1 MDARIR
7 KVVGT
12 YEDLLVEGGREV
24 QHPVRLAAA
33 AAVIENPYAGRYVE
47 DLRPLL
53 EHWCA
58 RLGHLLSERVLE
70 LLGGE
75 EIEVFGKAALV
86 GLDGELEHASGII
99 HNLDF
104 GNPVRQAMNATSLL
118 SSTEKRAAAGATL
131 DVPLKH
137 VADHTSRPHHLT
149 VEVRVGDAPR
159 ADELVIAVGAGTAG
173 RPHARLPEFGSE
185 AAAGGDG
192 GTSARGREPA
202 R

>member
-1 MDARIR
+1 MDARVR

-24 QHPVRLAAA
+24 ERPLRVAAA

-47 DLRPLL
+47 DIRPLL
-53 EHWCA
+53 DHWCA
-58 RLGHLLSERVLE
+58 RLGELLSGRVLE
-70 LLGGE
+70 LLGGVE
-75 EIEVFGKAALV
+75 AEVFGKAALV

-104 GNPVRQAMNATSLL
+104 GNPVRRAMKASSLL
-118 SSTEKRAAAGATL
+118 TSTEKRAPAGTVL

-137 VADHTSRPHHLT
+137 IADHTSRPHHLT

-159 ADELVIAVGAGTAG
+159 PDELLIAVGAGTSG

-185 AAAGGDG
+185 AAAGAAPGDG
-192 GTSARGREPA
+192 GELAR
-202 R
+202 

>member
-24 QHPVRLAAA
+24 ERPCRLAAA

-47 DLRPLL
+47 DIRPLL
-53 EHWCA
+53 DHWCGP
-58 RLGHLLSERVLE
+58 LGHLLSERVLA
-70 LLGGE
+70 LVGGAE
-75 EIEVFGKAALV
+75 VEVFGKAALV

-104 GNPVRQAMNATSLL
+104 GNPVRQAMSATSLL
-118 SSTEKRAAAGATL
+118 TSTEKRAPAGTVL

-149 VEVRVGDAPR
+149 VEVRIGDAPR
-159 ADELVIAVGAGTAG
+159 ADELVIAVGAGTSG

-185 AAAGGDG
+185 AAAVQ
-192 GTSARGREPA
+192 
-202 R
+202 

>member
-1 MDARIR
+1 MEARIR
-7 KVVGT
+7 KVVGV
-12 YEDLLVEGGREV
+12 YEELLVEGGRDVER
-24 QHPVRLAAA
+24 PVRTAAA

-53 EHWCA
+53 DHWCA
-58 RLGHLLSERVLE
+58 RLGHLLSERTLAM
-70 LLGGE
+70 LDGE
-75 EIEVFGKAALV
+75 PVEVFGKAALV

-104 GNPVRQAMNATSLL
+104 GNPVRTSMGATALL

-137 VADHTSRPHHLT
+137 IADHRSRPHHLT
-149 VEVRVGDAPR
+149 IEVRIPDAPR
-159 ADELVIAVGAGTAG
+159 PDELVIAVGAGNSG

-185 AAAGGDG
+185 AGAGDEASAASG
-192 GTSARGREPA
+192 AR
-202 R
+202 

>member
-1 MDARIR
+1 MDARVR

-24 QHPVRLAAA
+24 ERPLRVAAA

-53 EHWCA
+53 DHWCA
-58 RLGHLLSERVLE
+58 RLGELLSERVLD
-70 LLGGE
+70 LLGGVE
-75 EIEVFGKAALV
+75 VEVFGKAALV

-104 GNPVRQAMNATSLL
+104 GNPVRRAMKASSLL
-118 SSTEKRAAAGATL
+118 TSTEKRAPAGAVL

-137 VADHTSRPHHLT
+137 IADHTSRPHHLT

-159 ADELVIAVGAGTAG
+159 PDELLIAVGAGTSG

-185 AAAGGDG
+185 AAAGAAPGDG
-192 GTSARGREPA
+192 GELAR
-202 R
+202 